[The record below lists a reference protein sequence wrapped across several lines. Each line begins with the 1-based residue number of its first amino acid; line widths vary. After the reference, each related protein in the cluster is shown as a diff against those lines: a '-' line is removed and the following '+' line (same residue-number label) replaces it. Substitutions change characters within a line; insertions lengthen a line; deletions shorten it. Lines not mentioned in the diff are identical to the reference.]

1 MKTLHKTLVIPL
13 LIVAFLFTSVATAS
27 AATFAISPST
37 QTFPRQCNRTVNILI
52 NASGQSSNAA
62 EVFID
67 YNTSEVT
74 IIDSNP
80 SIPGIQIRT
89 GDAYETYIYNQV
101 DTAAGRIRL
110 AGASFINMLTS
121 EKIFGS
127 IEFTTTAGTN
137 SSSFTIFVNPASPTT
152 DSNIADSSTNLDLL
166 SGTTNGSFT
175 FVTGP
180 CNPDTQGSNIVI
192 NSPQNG
198 ATGVPLDSNITVTM
212 SDNQSGLDLTNVEF
226 IINGVRYTVLDSEVT
241 YTENNGV
248 YTFIIDPRGDFP
260 ADEATTIIARAA
272 DLDGNRASRQ
282 AVINMPPPP
291 GLECPAEETE
301 NCFGEEITISDIGS
315 IINNIFSQGGGGS
328 ILDGTFLEN
337 SVLDNISTENGL
349 AALVATTALLALGL
363 NLLSLLATLLY
374 PSSLFR
380 LLSVFFAKSTRRP
393 WGVITD
399 AISGKTISFATCQ
412 LYIAGAQFKV
422 DQTVSDL
429 DGRYGFVIRSGQYRL
444 EIKQSGFEKY
454 VANIIIPDGQQGYV
468 RDVKLVPIGKV
479 IEGYGGSTLGLLN
492 RIAIIYSKISPYIFA
507 IGFAFAILALIIT
520 FTIFNVIILGLY
532 LLVALG
538 FLAQSLHQRA
548 KYSAVVNSAN
558 GLRIPYAQIKVY
570 DTQTWQVIDSIV
582 TNYNGAFDFYGNP
595 GKYALVVVANG
606 YKFPSTKNTYELV
619 QGKYNSMILVN
630 LSQGRNRLQI
640 FVDPVSTTGTGQTL
654 DQPAQQT
661 QNIASPFG

>member
-1 MKTLHKTLVIPL
+1 MKFLRKFIIPCFL
-13 LIVAFLFTSVATAS
+13 SVAILITTIATAS

-37 QTFPRQCNRTVNILI
+37 QSFPRQCNRTINILI

-62 EVFID
+62 EAFVD
-67 YNTSEVT
+67 YNPSEIT
-74 IIDSNP
+74 IIDSNA
-80 SIPGIQIRT
+80 SQPGVQVRT
-89 GDAYETYIYNQV
+89 GDAFETYIYNQV
-101 DTAAGRIRL
+101 DTGAGRIRL
-110 AGASFINMLTS
+110 AGASFVNFLTS
-121 EKIFGS
+121 EKVFGS

-137 SSSFTIFVNPASPTT
+137 SSGFTIFTNPASPTT

-175 FVTGP
+175 FVSGP
-180 CNPDTQGSNIVI
+180 CNPDTQGPSITI

-198 ATGVPLDSNITVTM
+198 ATGVPLDSNVTVTM
-212 SDNQSGLDLTNVEF
+212 SDNQSGVDLATVEF
-226 IINGVRYTVLDSEVT
+226 TINGVRYTILDSEVT
-241 YTENNGV
+241 YTENSGV
-248 YTFIIDPRGDFP
+248 YTFIINPRDNFP

-272 DLDGNRASRQ
+272 DLDGNRSSRQ
-282 AVINMPPPP
+282 SVINVPP
-291 GLECPAEETE
+291 GAPLECPTEEPE
-301 NCFGEEITISDIGS
+301 NCLGDQITINELGDV
-315 IINNIFSQGGGGS
+315 INNIFGPDGGGS

-349 AALVATTALLALGL
+349 ASLVAATALLALGL
-363 NLLSLLATLLY
+363 NLLSLLATLFY

-380 LLSVFFAKSTRRP
+380 LISVFFAKSTKRP

-412 LYIAGAQFKV
+412 LYVAGAQFKV

-454 VANIIIPDGQQGYV
+454 VADIIIPDGQQGYV
-468 RDVKLVPIGKV
+468 HDVKLVPIGKV
-479 IEGYGGSTLGLLN
+479 IEGYGGSALNLFN
-492 RIAIIYSKISPYIFA
+492 RIGIIYSKISPYIFA
-507 IGFAFAILALIIT
+507 IGFAFAILALVIT
-520 FTIFNVIILGLY
+520 VTIFNIIILALY
-532 LLVALG
+532 IILALG
-538 FLAQSLHQRA
+538 FLVQTFYQRA

-570 DTQTWQVIDSIV
+570 DTQSWQAIDSIV

-619 QGKYNSMILVN
+619 QGKYNSMILAN

-640 FVDPVSTTGTGQTL
+640 FVDPVNTSGTE
-654 DQPAQQT
+654 QPLNQPVQQT